1 MFTPCADAE
10 SIELQTP
17 ATVGGPDSSGPSKA
31 KQGTSI
37 WLSMIQMAPAC
48 LQTDNFAPPLSNTSN

>member
-1 MFTPCADAE
+1 MFTLCADAE
-10 SIELQTP
+10 TNALQAP

-31 KQGTSI
+31 EQGTSI

-48 LQTDNFAPPLSNTSN
+48 L

>member
-10 SIELQTP
+10 SNTLQAP
-17 ATVGGPDSSGPSKA
+17 ATVGGPDSSGPGKA

-48 LQTDNFAPPLSNTSN
+48 L